1 MSKKISQLNA
11 ATELQGPESFAVVQS
26 SETKKATISQV
37 INYIHNTDI
46 TASDGVNLDLDDSL
60 YDDSRMIK
68 LSWSGG
74 SGNMV
79 LSLPDATTSKN
90 TNRIIR
96 IVTNGGFNT
105 NTRVRL
111 TPIAGQT
118 LDGSS
123 NYYELNVSYEGLM
136 IWSDGAEWFIIQKK
150 A

>member
-11 ATELQGPESFAVVQS
+11 ATELQGPETFAVVQS
-26 SETKKATISQV
+26 SETKKGTISQV

-46 TASDGVNLDLDDSL
+46 TVSSNVTVNLDDSI

-74 SGNMV
+74 SGNMT
-79 LSLPDATTSKN
+79 LSLPDATATKN
-90 TNRIIR
+90 INRIIR
-96 IVTNGGFNT
+96 IVTNDGFNT
-105 NTRVRL
+105 NTRARL
-111 TPIAGQT
+111 TPVAGQT

-136 IWSDGAEWFIIQKK
+136 LWSDGSEWYIIQKK
-150 A
+150 S

>member
-11 ATELQGPESFAVVQS
+11 ATELQGTESFALVQS

-136 IWSDGAEWFIIQKK
+136 LWSDGSEWFIIQKK

>member
-1 MSKKISQLNA
+1 MAKKISQLNA
-11 ATELQGPESFAVVQS
+11 ATELQGPESFALVQS

-136 IWSDGAEWFIIQKK
+136 LWSDGSEWFIIQKK

>member
-1 MSKKISQLNA
+1 MAKKISQLNA
-11 ATELQGPESFAVVQS
+11 ATELQGTESFALVQS

-79 LSLPDATTSKN
+79 LSLPDATTSKS

-136 IWSDGAEWFIIQKK
+136 LWSDGSEWFIIQKK

>member
-136 IWSDGAEWFIIQKK
+136 LWSDGSEWFIIQKK

>member
-1 MSKKISQLNA
+1 MSKKISELNA
-11 ATELQGPESFAVVQS
+11 ATELQGTEAFPLVQS

-37 INYIHNTDI
+37 INYIHNTNI
-46 TASDGVNLDLDDSL
+46 TVSPDVNIDLDNSL
-60 YDDSRMIK
+60 YDNSRMIK
-68 LSWSGG
+68 LTWSGS

-79 LSLPDATTSKN
+79 LSLPDASTTKN
-90 TNRIIR
+90 INRIIR

-136 IWSDGAEWFIIQKK
+136 LWSDGSEWFIIQKK
-150 A
+150 G

>member
-11 ATELQGPESFAVVQS
+11 ATELQGTESFALVQS

-46 TASDGVNLDLDDSL
+46 TASAGVNLDLDDSL
-60 YDDSRMIK
+60 YDNSRMIK

-79 LSLPDATTSKN
+79 LSLPDATTSKS

-136 IWSDGAEWFIIQKK
+136 LWSDGSEWFIIQKK

>member
-11 ATELQGPESFAVVQS
+11 ATELQGTESFALVQS

-96 IVTNGGFNT
+96 LVTNGGFNT

-123 NYYELNVSYEGLM
+123 DYYELNVSYEGLM
-136 IWSDGAEWFIIQKK
+136 IWSDGSEWFIIQKK